1 MDRTVGGG
9 HRTRVTVERIE
20 VDGRAATLTDVATPA
35 LINFGHYTSMQV
47 RRHRVR
53 GMAQHLDRLVGSTRE
68 LFEVA
73 LDADQVRAWIR
84 HAVAESPDAA
94 VRVNVFRRNPDG
106 PVSVMVTVRPP
117 YDPPSTPQRLWTVPY
132 QRPVP
137 HIKHVGSFGQIYH
150 ARLAAGRGYDDA
162 LLTADDGTISETTAA
177 NIGFFVDGTV
187 RWPDAPCLVGTAMA
201 LLGGERGPVRL
212 ADLPTTAGAFLA
224 SSTGIVPV
232 GRIDEL
238 TLPVDDRLMRSV
250 RDRYDDVPWDLI

>member
-1 MDRTVGGG
+1 M
-9 HRTRVTVERIE
+9 TVERIE
-20 VDGRAATLTDVATPA
+20 VNGRAATLTDVATPA

-68 LFEVA
+68 LFDVA

-117 YDPPSTPQRLWTVPY
+117 NDPPSTPLRLWTVPY

-137 HIKHVGSFGQIYH
+137 HIKHVGSFGQIYYG
-150 ARLAAGRGYDDA
+150 RLAAGRGYDDA
-162 LLTADDGTISETTAA
+162 LLTADDGTISETTVA
-177 NIGFFVDGTV
+177 NIGFFWRDRRAPLSAAGVV
-187 RWPDAPCLVGTAMA
+187 RWPDAPCLIGTAMA
-201 LLGGERGPVRL
+201 LLGGERGPVRV
-212 ADLPTTAGAFLA
+212 ADLPTVLGAFVA
-224 SSTGIVPV
+224 NSIGIVPV

-238 TLPVDDRLMRSV
+238 TLPFDDRLMASV
-250 RDRYDDVPWDLI
+250 RDRYDAVPWDPI